1 MNLDKLTAEQKQA
14 LSTIAETLL
23 SDEKKP
29 TNTGDTQRFKFSTV
43 LLTVGIVCVTSSYFS
58 APVLFIPSFC
68 VFFVG
73 LSSLLLVI
81 IDKFLFPETNTFERI
96 SEDARAT
103 ALIFFAFTIL
113 IVGGVVSGA
122 ALVQVPPPPIE
133 TAVQDNSAPSVLST
147 EGYRNK
153 GKADTLEQLR

>member
-1 MNLDKLTAEQKQA
+1 MNIDKLSDEQKA
-14 LSTIAETLL
+14 VLSTIAETLL
-23 SDEKKP
+23 SDEQKT
-29 TNTGDTQRFKFSTV
+29 TNTGDAQRFKFATV
-43 LLTVGIVCVTSSYFS
+43 LFVLGIVCVTSSYFS

-81 IDKFLFPETNTFERI
+81 IDKYLFPETNTFERI

-122 ALVQVPPPPIE
+122 ALVQVPPPPVE
-133 TAVQDNSAPSVLST
+133 TVQDNTTPSVHST
-147 EGYRNK
+147 EGRRSQ
-153 GKADTLEQLR
+153 GAADTLE